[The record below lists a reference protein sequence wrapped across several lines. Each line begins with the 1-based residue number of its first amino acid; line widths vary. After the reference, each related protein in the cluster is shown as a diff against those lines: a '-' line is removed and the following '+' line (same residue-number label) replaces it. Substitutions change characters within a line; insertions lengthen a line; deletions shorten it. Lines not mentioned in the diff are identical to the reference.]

1 MEMENMGLVP
11 VLLMRRKMII
21 NKLQQNGAISE
32 ETAKTLEEIKVINS
46 NAFPKVTEQLV
57 KDKILVKT
65 KDNKYYLKKYDK

>member
-1 MEMENMGLVP
+1 MENMGLVP

-21 NKLQQNGAISE
+21 NKLQQNGAFSE